1 MGIFRIS
8 QPVVDLCSKPD
19 VEFPSDY
26 SHQEY
31 RETQLLYG
39 EAVSILDSERGW
51 LKIGALEQPVFDKHV
66 GWRPYIGWIKDSQ
79 VKAQVKAQVKKSLS
93 LSPSH
98 VVIRSEQFSF
108 GTWIG
113 TQQAGA
119 RLLPTKPCR
128 HTLVADA
135 HLFLGAPYLWG
146 GRSFYSQS
154 ISSVVSSVDC
164 SGLINL
170 LYRAQGI
177 ILPRNCYDQYLK
189 GDPTP
194 TLLPGDPLYLAKEER
209 PHHVILKISDTQF
222 IEAPETGKQI
232 RLLTWGDDI
241 WQEGGRIHIFDRS
254 YLSYPRTFIS

>member
-135 HLFLGAPYLWG
+135 HLFFRCPLPVGRALLLLPIDLKRGIKCGLLGSDQFALPRARDHPPPQLLRSVPKRGSHTHTSPRRSPLFSQRGAPPPCHFKNFRHPIY
-146 GRSFYSQS
+146 RS
-154 ISSVVSSVDC
+154 
-164 SGLINL
+164 
-170 LYRAQGI
+170 
-177 ILPRNCYDQYLK
+177 P
-189 GDPTP
+189 
-194 TLLPGDPLYLAKEER
+194 
-209 PHHVILKISDTQF
+209 
-222 IEAPETGKQI
+222 
-232 RLLTWGDDI
+232 
-241 WQEGGRIHIFDRS
+241 
-254 YLSYPRTFIS
+254 